1 MNKVIRAAV
10 DLYTT
15 FRGRKPKR
23 IKSVVFDVPEAV
35 AIIGHVELICYR
47 TTYDGKSEFYEHEFA
62 PGSRPLLAASSDG
75 RQILLLGGRY
85 VFDADHGI
93 VDKDARGRPILD
105 PEHGQHIGFMS
116 RRQAD

>member
-1 MNKVIRAAV
+1 MKKVIRAAV

-15 FRGRKPKR
+15 FRGRAPKR
-23 IKSVVFDVPEAV
+23 IKAVTFDVPEAV
-35 AIIGHVELICYR
+35 AIIGHVERICYR

-85 VFDADHGI
+85 EFHADHGI
-93 VDKDARGRPILD
+93 VDKDSRGRPILD
-105 PEHGQHIGFMS
+105 PEHGQHAGFLS